1 MSKAVMLV
9 LTQAL
14 EPALLFD
21 LGQFCF
27 ISLIWSSTCLTELL
41 WGWNEF
47 MHLKR

>member
-9 LTQAL
+9 LTRAL
-14 EPALLFD
+14 ESALLFD

-47 MHLKR
+47 IYLKH